1 MLTESEFGMKLIG
14 SNNNDLMEMNRSTI
28 VKILQGREFCSRAE
42 LSRLT
47 GLTQAAITK
56 IITALMDM
64 GIVSETG
71 MIKGSGNRRSIGI
84 KLNAEKY
91 KVVGVK
97 FSRRLFSVGV
107 FDISGKIY
115 YQSESVC
122 PEEETAENVIEYLK
136 KMIREAI
143 SKFEQVIAIGLAVPG
158 PYLRKEGRIA
168 LVTSRPTWHNINFIE
183 AFQNEFSIPF
193 FIEHD
198 ARAGALAS
206 WWFDGKSNEASTL
219 AYFFVGEGV
228 GAGIIERGSLQVGAA
243 GASSEIGH
251 ISIDVNGERCE
262 CGNYGCLELYCSELA
277 VSRLARKKAPE
288 CFSGESRGIKEDCDL
303 IFEAAR
309 KGNPKAISVMKE
321 IAEYIGYGCVNL
333 MNAYNPDIIVI
344 GDSISKADEL
354 ILPTIQK
361 VVRERVFAELSEK
374 VEIKISE
381 SDIDPTLWG
390 AAAAA
395 TDQVL
400 KSPSKY
406 LAVV

>member
-1 MLTESEFGMKLIG
+1 MKLVG
-14 SNNNDLMEMNRSTI
+14 SNHNDLMEMNRSTI
-28 VKILQGREFCSRAE
+28 VKILQGRDFCSRAD

-56 IITALMDM
+56 IITALMEM

-71 MIKGSGNRRSIGI
+71 IIKGNGNRRSIGL
-84 KLNAEKY
+84 KLNVEKY

-97 FSRRLFSVGV
+97 FSRSLFSVGV
-107 FDISGKIY
+107 FDLSGKIY
-115 YQSESVC
+115 YQSESIC
-122 PEEETAENVIEYLK
+122 PKEERAETVIEHLK
-136 KMIREAI
+136 SMIRDAV
-143 SKFEQVIAIGLAVPG
+143 SKFQNVVAIGLAVPG

-168 LVTSRPTWHNINFIE
+168 LVTGRPTWHNINFFE

-198 ARAGALAS
+198 ARAGALAA
-206 WWFDGKSNEASTL
+206 WWFDKKSNEANTL
-219 AYFFVGEGV
+219 AYFLVGEGV
-228 GAGIIERGSLQVGAA
+228 GAGIIDRGSLQVGAV
-243 GASSEIGH
+243 GASSEVGH
-251 ISIDVNGERCE
+251 ISIDVRGRRCE

-277 VSRLARKKAPE
+277 VSKLARKKASE
-288 CFSGESRGIKEDCDL
+288 CFTDKSMVIKEDCEL

-309 KGNPKAISVMKE
+309 KGNRNAVSVMEE

-333 MNAYNPDIIVI
+333 INAYNPDIIVI
-344 GDSISKADEL
+344 GDSISKANEL
-354 ILPTIQK
+354 ILPTIK
-361 VVRERVFAELSEK
+361 RVVKERIFAELSGK

-381 SDIDPTLWG
+381 IDTDPTLWG

-395 TDQVL
+395 TDHIL

-406 LAVV
+406 LVNL